1 LNGQRYFISFIDDRF
16 RFIYL
21 YLLFEKTE
29 ALNSFTTYKVEV
41 EKQKEKTI
49 KIVRSDK
56 GEIKVMSIKVGTQ
69 KHYKCQVYL

>member
-1 LNGQRYFISFIDDRF
+1 M
-16 RFIYL
+16 YL
-21 YLLFEKTE
+21 YRLFDKAE
-29 ALNSFTTYKVEV
+29 AFDAFKTYKSEV